1 MKRLQ
6 IQHLRGAGVSVEE
19 VAIHTG
25 VSPRTITRVSQ
36 EEPIGEPAEVEQST
50 RDRMGRPGKVQPFEE
65 MVRSW
70 LKAEPDLSG
79 VAVLQRLRDEGY
91 PGGKSAVYETV
102 KALRPPNPPEGIV
115 RFEGVAGEF
124 SQHDFG
130 EHVVEYEEG
139 GSERIHFFAS
149 RLKFSRLMRVR
160 LVADQTT
167 ETICHSLVEAFCYFG
182 GMPLLAVFDN
192 PRTIVIRRQ
201 GAKVTWQE
209 TFAQFSAECGFSPM
223 VTWPYHPQEKGSVE
237 NLVGFVKSSLFK
249 AHRFKNRADLEEKL
263 AHWHR
268 WANDERECRAI
279 GETPR
284 TRFMLEAPRLRP
296 LRIDPRDYTLCYS
309 RRVRTDGNVEFES
322 RRFFAGYEH
331 VGQTLVLRAA
341 EKTVELWLST
351 KHVATHPRCPLN
363 GKYSVLPEQ
372 REEIFRK
379 KGARPYVKRQL
390 LIDLCPAAE
399 WYMTELRHKRPSH
412 WEEEVERV
420 FALLEVHGEERVR
433 AVLIDAARAGTVGAE
448 YLEAVLEGSAR
459 LEVRQ

>member
-1 MKRLQ
+1 M
-6 IQHLRGAGVSVEE
+6 SVEE

-36 EEPIGEPAEVEQST
+36 EEPIGEPAEVQQSS
-50 RDRMGRPGKVQPFEE
+50 RDRLGRPGKVQPFEE
-65 MVRSW
+65 LIRSW
-70 LKAEPDLSG
+70 LKAQPELTG

-91 PGGKSAVYETV
+91 QGGKSAVYEAV
-102 KALRPPNPPEGIV
+102 KSLRPPTPSEGIV

-130 EHVVEYEEG
+130 EIIVKYEEG
-139 GSERIHFFAS
+139 GEERIHFFAS

-167 ETICHSLVEAFCYFG
+167 ETVCHSLVDAFGYFG

-192 PRTIVIRRQ
+192 PRTIVTRRE
-201 GAKVTWQE
+201 GAKVIWQE

-223 VTWPYHPQEKGSVE
+223 VTWPYRPQEKGAVE
-237 NLVGFVKSSLFK
+237 NLVGFVKSNFFK
-249 AHRFKNRADLEEKL
+249 VYRFKNRADLEQKL
-263 AHWHR
+263 LEWHR
-268 WANDERECRAI
+268 WANDERPCDATKEI
-279 GETPR
+279 PR
-284 TRFMLEAPRLRP
+284 TRYMLEAPRLRP
-296 LRIDPRDYTLCYS
+296 MRLDPCGYTLRYS
-309 RRVRTDGNVEFES
+309 CRVRTDGNAEFER

-331 VGQTLVLRAA
+331 VGQTLLLRAG
-341 EKTVELWLST
+341 EKTVELWLGT

-372 REEIFRK
+372 RHEILKK

-399 WYMTELRHKRPSH
+399 WYMTELRHKRPSR
-412 WEEEVERV
+412 WVEEVERV
-420 FALLEVHGEERVR
+420 FVLLEIHGEERVR
-433 AVLIDAARAGTVGAE
+433 DVLIEAARAGTVGAE